1 MNEYM
6 GIYKKINQTLLKKR
20 KFYSH
25 LNIEDITNKD
35 HEKAKRVQK
44 EFEINNLLE
53 YHKLCVQSGMLLLAD
68 IF

>member
-1 MNEYM
+1 MLWKGAYRYEYM
-6 GIYKKINQTLLKKR
+6 GICKKINQTLLKKR

-44 EFEINNLLE
+44 
-53 YHKLCVQSGMLLLAD
+53 
-68 IF
+68 